1 MIILDSNVWVA
12 FFNKSDSQHQKAKKV
27 LKEITGKITAT
38 EYVILEVCSVLLVR
52 AGKQAANKFLEI
64 VFDNDDIEILLSD
77 DGFFEKVINFFQE
90 NNNKKLSFVDVSL
103 LCLSKSH
110 QIITFDKELLKELK
124 K

>member
-1 MIILDSNVWVA
+1 MIILDSNIWVA

-27 LKEITGKITAT
+27 MRETDGEITVT

-52 AGKQAANKFLEI
+52 AGKQAADKFLEI
-64 VFDNDDIEILLSD
+64 TFDNDDIAILLSD
-77 DGFFEKVINFFQE
+77 GDFFEKVINFFQE
-90 NNNKKLSFVDVSL
+90 NSNKKLSFVDVSL

-110 QIITFDKELLKELK
+110 QVVTFDKELLKELK

>member
-12 FFNKSDSQHQKAKKV
+12 FFNKSDSQHQKAKKN
-27 LKEITGKITAT
+27 LKEITGKVTAT

-52 AGKQAANKFLEI
+52 AGKQVANKFLEI

-77 DGFFEKVINFFQE
+77 GGFFEKVINLFQE